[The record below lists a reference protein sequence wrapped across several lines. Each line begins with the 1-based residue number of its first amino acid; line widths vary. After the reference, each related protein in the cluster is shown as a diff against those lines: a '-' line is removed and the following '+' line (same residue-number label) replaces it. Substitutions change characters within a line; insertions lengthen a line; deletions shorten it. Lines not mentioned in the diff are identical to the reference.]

1 MKRQWLAIL
10 LTVVLTLGLLCI
22 ATAETPEINPEIP
35 VPTNVQ
41 VSATTVGKPFTVTW
55 DCDYPYAYQINVYDT
70 EDNRIASYDSQSHA
84 NMLYTVF
91 RLMPGTYS
99 VGVQGWEW
107 EGRTIYG
114 EESARQTMTVAASG
128 KTWDYVITNGKVKI
142 LAYYGSETS
151 VLVPDTIADYPV
163 TEIGANAFYY
173 RDINSVQLPSSVN
186 EIGAAAFANSSLRA
200 ITIGAN
206 ARVAENAFFNCSP
219 ELTVNGVHG
228 SDAEAAAIKAGAVFN
243 PTSETLPTAPTA
255 TARGEEYNAYNL
267 YFDVCDPDAERYEYL
282 LKYWESSDMYVQNET
297 LDINYPGQAASMH
310 FSRFDGLTSYELVFR
325 ALKNGVWSA
334 WSVPFTGEFEGG
346 SGESDM
352 PELST
357 AIPLT
362 DARTV
367 INVQGNRYSL
377 ISIEPETTEVYTFY
391 TESEEYQDTLG
402 ALFDATGMIITQDDD
417 SGYNNNFY
425 LSYEL
430 QAGQKY
436 YLGVRFWNENQY
448 GNVDLITENSLF
460 NPLAKPE
467 ITVSGNDNDEFVL
480 SLSAANAE
488 NFMLKIT
495 LVGTDEPYFEEI
507 NLEAENGNATYVLP
521 DRSAEGGYYTVS
533 AKTINSDVMSAWT
546 ASMNVKAVGQD
557 TENGLVWKMEENGE
571 ITICDYLGYDTIVVI
586 PATING
592 MPVTKIGSLAF
603 VDNTDLVKV
612 ILPEGILE
620 IGNNAFDSCYN
631 LYSVQLP
638 ESLKVI
644 GNRAFRWD
652 FNLCAINLPSNL
664 EKIGIE
670 AFMGCNGLTW
680 IAIPDG
686 VSTDGAMGI
695 FQDCDELVIEGTV
708 GSDAWKTANN
718 SGIGFVPINAESQP
732 EPKPEVSVSG
742 PLYGGCSTIVSFT
755 MPGADLFRVSDT
767 REVLELGDY
776 PYRYRNVETYE
787 IPAENG
793 NGEYEISDEDGCY
806 CYYLLVSARVNG
818 EWSPWSDVIVLKPQY
833 KGRVE
838 KPVVTISGPI
848 TAGNE
853 YTVSWSAVENVNE
866 YEVYICDT
874 DTPDVKT
881 LIGTSAENEIVQVW
895 ANAAGD
901 YLLTVKANGKNGWL
915 SSESD
920 PIPVT
925 VSAGDSDFLYSE
937 YGDGLCLDKYIGL
950 KTVQEITVPS
960 EIDGMPVIRVEERAF
975 ENLPMVHEIVLPDTV
990 TEVGWC
996 TFSNCPNLESIVFN
1010 GPVTLWDF
1018 FTDRCGKLHS
1028 ITFNDSGAF
1037 VQFQIIKDMR
1047 YTANSLVLR
1056 GFAGSDIEIA
1066 AEQSGCQFESI
1077 GTLDEC
1083 PEFTLTPMVVHEDG
1097 LVYPGEAYNLK
1108 MNDPDTTEIE
1118 YRVSFTDLEID
1129 EYENEIKGC
1138 WSAAE
1143 GVVNG
1148 TFYMYSYMTNARLS
1162 VRAFRNGVWTS
1173 WSEPVELATVSERL
1187 PQVTG
1192 VQVVSENG
1200 KMTIT
1205 WDAAE
1210 NASAYMVAICPVD
1223 ERWCCESWRVYGA
1236 ESYTG
1241 PVTLKSGLYDVYV
1254 AADQAVSG
1262 DKLRGVFSE
1271 KTTVSLEKDARE
1283 RYFDVSAE
1291 EGIMDFSP
1299 VLATAHVDGDA
1310 YIEICWLDDEGIPHL
1325 YSDGCNGTAQTEIN
1339 IGGTHTYIA
1348 RVSWDGGETFEEI
1361 GRHTVTINVLGTLDN
1376 PVIDAPMILTKGE
1389 DLVITVGA
1397 VEHADKYLLFV
1408 RDEYG
1413 NLIYSDV
1420 NVLPNQ
1426 SFVIPASELTTE
1438 RYYIDVK
1445 VFAKG
1450 YGSGYADWNVAI
1462 LPETVNPITLT
1473 VDCATVEAGDMVTL
1487 TVNAP
1492 GARAVALYR
1501 DNNQTTYTDT
1511 SDNGI
1516 FEMKTEIRNS
1526 GEYVF
1531 YARAYYGELENY
1543 DPWNSSVYDGPSKPI
1558 HVYCFS
1564 RGDAPLPEVTV
1575 KEPDEENDS
1584 LVFVI
1589 TPADIADWY
1598 RVILYEDD
1606 QYITQFDWSV
1616 SQENPMEQL
1625 TASYPTELMREGCTY
1640 SGSIWAGCHG
1650 YDDKDQRIT
1659 DFAYRMPGTEDT
1671 QYFRVSSTT
1680 GTVGISPIYMVAHAE
1695 GANDVQIRF
1704 VRQDGYEE
1712 EWQTEHGNDTIRMTL
1727 NDYCDERV
1735 YIAYALYD
1743 GQESWTEIGRQ
1754 TVSID
1759 YQGAYFDFT
1768 LNGDRLIISGPG
1780 DMPDYEAGVTPWAEY
1795 AQSVKQIVFEE
1806 GVTSIGTNAFYGFD
1820 QVKRIDFCQNEMPA
1834 IADNAFTGVDAIARY
1849 YSEPSD
1855 EWRGQYGGNISW
1867 IWLPYNNSTDNERA
1881 LFFGY
1886 NVFFP
1891 DESYPEPCWAVLD
1904 SDRGNA
1910 PVYLNPAQAY
1920 AMMNGDFEVVLST
1933 LPETGSPEAAVYEEH
1948 MDQVIGF
1955 TFGSLC
1961 EGEYTLNITENCLIY
1976 DVDVNAE
1983 NLNLTINLA
1992 DGKDFGRVV
2001 VNLVDQLT
2009 FNGDMNDL
2017 YLQSCMNTAT
2027 TVTVNGDIGVLNWY
2041 GATSESPYQGS
2052 LVCSGTVGHGI
2063 MYGYETVN
2071 VPNVGEMSF
2080 SLGNRTF
2087 DGQTGQIILAGE
2099 LAVAPEAV
2107 HGGQGLTLDMFDLIY
2122 QTYYQDDGRETWL
2135 LQLSPK
2141 PDSGIDGYPAY
2152 AYIKLGDSEENLN
2165 SDFTAADMVYGEN
2178 TSLYVG
2184 NVGQFIG
2191 TDEYIT
2197 VGGPG
2202 QILGSVSTSA
2212 GAKVKLNCDVEW
2224 IDYTLNDGTNT
2235 ELIINSHV
2243 GGLSI
2248 NGLCRCGNIRLD
2260 NDAQVGYVSWNH
2272 PLKAYR
2278 YIAGINGASTV
2289 MSNGHLEVMSRGEG
2303 DEIASITTS
2312 DDVLTSAAGLTA
2324 GLNAGMDIRQDY
2336 GDLTDTETEILTAVM
2351 NASETAE
2358 VVGVMNVDVFTYDDE
2373 NNKGDNLTELQQPV
2387 SFYFAAPSDAEED
2400 DCYTIIN
2407 LHENE
2412 NGMTGSIVGE
2422 SDGTEAISIT
2432 TDKFSRFVIMK
2443 TKNRIDL
2450 TGMTILKLPDS
2461 LNTIEP
2467 EAFAGTA
2474 AEVIILPDGCTSV
2487 GSKAFA
2493 DCDNLVYVF
2502 VPASLE
2508 GKLPDDVFD
2517 GCEGVQI
2524 IVKSS
2529 IAE

>member
-151 VLVPDTIADYPV
+151 VQVPDTIADYPV

-206 ARVAENAFFNCSP
+206 ARVDENAFFNCSP

-391 TESEEYQDTLG
+391 TESEDYQDTLG
-402 ALFDATGMIITQDDD
+402 TLFDATGMIITQDDE
-417 SGYNNNFY
+417 SGNNGNFY

-467 ITVSGNDNDEFVL
+467 ITVSGNDNGEFVL

-533 AKTINSDVMSAWT
+533 AKTISRDEKSAWT
-546 ASMNVKAVGQD
+546 AFMNVKAVGQG

-571 ITICDYLGYDTIVVI
+571 ITICEYLGHDTIVVI
-586 PATING
+586 PAMING
-592 MPVTKIGSLAF
+592 IPVTKIGPLAF

-644 GNRAFRWD
+644 GNRAFRWN

-695 FQDCDELVIEGTV
+695 FQDCVELVIEGTV

-742 PLYGGCSTIVSFT
+742 PLYGGCSTTVSFT

-767 REVLELGDY
+767 REVLELGDD
-776 PYRYRNVETYE
+776 PYRYRNVKTYE

-833 KGRVE
+833 KGHVE

-853 YTVSWSAVENVNE
+853 YTVTCSNVENAGT
-866 YEVYICDT
+866 YEVYISDA

-881 LIGTSAENEIVQVW
+881 LITTSPENEMVQVW
-895 ANAAGD
+895 ANTAGD
-901 YLLTVKANGKNGWL
+901 YLLTVKANGENGWL

-1047 YTANSLVLR
+1047 YTADSLVLR

-1077 GTLDEC
+1077 GTLEAC
-1083 PEFTLTPMVVHEDG
+1083 PEFSVTPMVVHEDG

-1108 MNDPDTTEIE
+1108 MNDPETTEIE
-1118 YRVSFTDLEID
+1118 YRMSFTALEID
-1129 EYENEIKGC
+1129 EYENEMKGC
-1138 WSAAE
+1138 WSADE

-1148 TFYMYSYMTNARLS
+1148 TIYMYSYMTNARLS
-1162 VRAFRNGVWTS
+1162 VRAFRNGVWTR

-1192 VQVVSENG
+1192 VRVVSENG

-1205 WDAAE
+1205 WDAVE

-1223 ERWCCESWRVYGA
+1223 ERWFCESWGVYRA
-1236 ESYTG
+1236 ESYTV
-1241 PVTLKSGLYDVYV
+1241 PVTLESGLYDVYV

-1262 DKLRGVFSE
+1262 DMLRGVFSE
-1271 KTTVSLEKDARE
+1271 KTTVSLEKDSRE
-1283 RYFDVSAE
+1283 RYFDISAE
-1291 EGIMDFSP
+1291 EGIKDFSP
-1299 VLATAHVDGDA
+1299 ALATAHADGDP

-1325 YSDGCNGTAQTEIN
+1325 YSNGWNGTAQTWLN

-1361 GRHTVTINVLGTLDN
+1361 GRHTVTINPLGTLDN
-1376 PVIDAPMILTKGE
+1376 PVIDAPMTLTKGE
-1389 DLVITVGA
+1389 DLAITVGA
-1397 VEHADKYLLFV
+1397 VEHAA
-1408 RDEYG
+1408 EYSLSVQDDYY
-1413 NLIYSDV
+1413 NPIYDGV
-1420 NVLPNQ
+1420 HVLPGEP
-1426 SFVIPASELTTE
+1426 FVIPATELTTE
-1438 RYYIDVK
+1438 RNYIYVN

-1450 YGSGYADWNVAI
+1450 YESGFAARSVMI
-1462 LPETVNPITLT
+1462 MPETVNPIDLT
-1473 VDCATVEAGDMVTL
+1473 VDHATIEAGDMVTL
-1487 TVNAP
+1487 TVKAP
-1492 GARAVALYR
+1492 GATAVALYT

-1575 KEPDEENDS
+1575 KEPSEENDS
-1584 LVFVI
+1584 LTFVL
-1589 TPADIADWY
+1589 TPTDIADWY
-1598 RVILYEDD
+1598 RIILYENSG
-1606 QYITQFDWSV
+1606 YMTQFDWSV
-1616 SQENPMEQL
+1616 NPENPMEQL

-1659 DFAYRMPGTEDT
+1659 EFAYTKPGTEEP

-1680 GTVGISPIYMVAHAE
+1680 GTVRLSPIYMVAHAD
-1695 GANDVQIRF
+1695 GANAIQIRH
-1704 VRQDGYEE
+1704 VNPEGDEIE
-1712 EWQTEHGNDTIRMTL
+1712 SLTEYGRDATRMTL
-1727 NDYCDERV
+1727 SDFCDERE
-1735 YIAYALYD
+1735 YIAYASSDD
-1743 GQESWTEIGRQ
+1743 GVTWTEIGRQ

-1759 YQGAYFDFT
+1759 YPGEYFEFT
-1768 LNGDRLIISGPG
+1768 IYGDRLIISGVG
-1780 DMPDYEAGVTPWAEY
+1780 EMPDYEIGWTPWADY
-1795 AQSVKQIVFEE
+1795 AGSVEQIIFEE
-1806 GVTSIGTNAFYGFD
+1806 GVTGIGTNAFNGFD
-1820 QVKRIDFCQNEMPA
+1820 QVKRIDFYQNEMPV
-1834 IADNAFTGVDAIARY
+1834 IAENAFTGVDAIARY
-1849 YSEPSD
+1849 YSEPGE
-1855 EWRGQYGGNISW
+1855 EWQGQYGGNLQW
-1867 IWLPYNNSTDNERA
+1867 IWLPYNNSTNKVSGL
-1881 LFFGY
+1881 LFG
-1886 NVFFP
+1886 NNHMEGAR
-1891 DESYPEPCWAVLD
+1891 DEAPLWSVAEG
-1904 SDRGNA
+1904 GNA
-1910 PVYLNPAQAY
+1910 SNSIYLTPDQAY
-1920 AMMNGDFEVVLST
+1920 ATMNGDFDVVLYT
-1933 LPETGSPEAAVYEEH
+1933 LPEPGSAEASVYEDH
-1948 MDQVIGF
+1948 IDQVAWMS
-1955 TFGSLC
+1955 FGPLC
-1961 EGEYTLNITENCLIY
+1961 AGAYTLDITEESGMRGVGVTAP
-1976 DVDVNAE
+1976 DFD
-1983 NLNLTINLA
+1983 LTVNLA
-1992 DGKDFGRVV
+1992 EEKCLEKLSVGEVHQ
-2001 VNLVDQLT
+2001 LV
-2009 FNGDMNDL
+2009 FNGDMDAL
-2017 YLQSCMNTAT
+2017 ELKYCLSFDS
-2027 TVTVNGDIGVLNWY
+2027 TVVVNGNIGLLEWY
-2041 GATSESPYQGS
+2041 SATSEGAYLGS
-2052 LVCSGTVGHGI
+2052 LTCNGLIHHGNI
-2063 MYGYETVN
+2063 YSSN
-2071 VPNVGEMSF
+2071 SIDIPNVGAVNFDLEDC
-2080 SLGNRTF
+2080 TF
-2087 DGQTGQIILAGE
+2087 DNQTGQIITNGE
-2099 LAVAPEAV
+2099 LALPAEAV
-2107 HGGQGLTLDMFDLIY
+2107 HG
-2122 QTYYQDDGRETWL
+2122 QTKLELGMCNLAYFVQYLDDGRELWMVEVR
-2135 LQLSPK
+2135 PK
-2141 PDSGIDGYPAY
+2141 PECGIDCIPAL
-2152 AYIKLGDSEENLN
+2152 AYIKLGDSEEYPNPNFSIEDIL
-2165 SDFTAADMVYGEN
+2165 YGDN
-2178 TSLYVG
+2178 ITLTVDRVAS
-2184 NVGQFIG
+2184 FIG
-2191 TDEYIT
+2191 DDEYIE
-2197 VGGPG
+2197 VGQPG
-2202 QILGSVSTSA
+2202 QTLNHLVLYS
-2212 GAKVKLNCDVEW
+2212 GAKVKLECPVDEIEVFRTSSEK
-2224 IDYTLNDGTNT
+2224 T
-2235 ELIINSHV
+2235 ELLINSTVPDLYMYDV
-2243 GGLSI
+2243 GKDCNIMLGE
-2248 NGLCRCGNIRLD
+2248 NGKIARVTY
-2260 NDAQVGYVSWNH
+2260 QS
-2272 PLKAYR
+2272 PLRGYR
-2278 YIAGINGASTV
+2278 YIANVAGPVTL
-2289 MSNGHLEVMSRGEG
+2289 MRNGHVEVMSKNEG
-2303 DEIASITTS
+2303 DQIASITAS
-2312 DDVLTSAAGLTA
+2312 DEVLTSAAGLTD

-2407 LHENE
+2407 LHEDE

-2422 SDGTEAISIT
+2422 SDGTQDIPVT

-2450 TGMTILKLPDS
+2450 AGMTVLKLPDS

-2517 GCEGVQI
+2517 GCENVQI